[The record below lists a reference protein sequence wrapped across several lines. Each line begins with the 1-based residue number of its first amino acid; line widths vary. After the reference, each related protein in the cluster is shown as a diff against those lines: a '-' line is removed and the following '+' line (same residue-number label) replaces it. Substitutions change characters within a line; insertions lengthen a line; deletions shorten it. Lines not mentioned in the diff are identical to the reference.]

1 MRLNAGERQRGERR
15 DAEAESHSGA
25 AAGPAVLGAA
35 RTRGGLRPS
44 PGLHGLLAPRMC
56 DLVGLRLEGKK
67 IPQELRGCDQRL
79 LSEHTS
85 PETPA
90 SRTQSL

>member
-1 MRLNAGERQRGERR
+1 MRLNAGERQPGERR
-15 DAEAESHSGA
+15 DAEAESHRSA

-44 PGLHGLLAPRMC
+44 PGLHRLPAPRMC

-67 IPQELRGCDQRL
+67 NPQELRDCDQRL
-79 LSEHTS
+79 LS
-85 PETPA
+85 
-90 SRTQSL
+90 